1 MNRFALLGIVGLALA
16 AASSQAVVIN
26 VYANNSFPGDSFTNA
41 GTSNASQAVGATGW
55 LYNNV
60 RNNGVAGIN
69 TNLPRSGNGSA
80 WLKSSQGG
88 ALSSKADIEYISNN
102 GATITS
108 MGTLGSLNALSYD
121 WYRKSGGS
129 AAAHLHPVLRMY
141 VDADGNLATSND
153 RGYLVF
159 ERAYNPSTSPVPTNA
174 WQSDDVFNWNGA
186 GASANV
192 WWVQF
197 GVGIDNTYNRTIQN
211 WVAGANTAG
220 FAQLSGNSA
229 IYGLSSGV
237 GSGWDTMESAVD
249 NLTIGFTGGAAMT
262 YNFEVVPEP
271 GTMIA
276 LGVGAA
282 ALLRRRKKQA

>member
-1 MNRFALLGIVGLALA
+1 MKITALLSVVSLTVV
-16 AASSQAVVIN
+16 ASSASAVT
-26 VYANNSFPGDSFTNA
+26 VYANNSFPGDNFTNP
-41 GTSNASQAVGATGW
+41 GTSNANQLIGSSGW

-69 TNLPRSGNGSA
+69 TNLARSGNGSA

-88 ALSSKADIEYISNN
+88 ALSSKADIEYVSNN
-102 GATITS
+102 GASITS
-108 MGTLGSLNALSYD
+108 MGSLGSLNALSYD
-121 WYRKSGGS
+121 WYRKSGGA

-141 VDADGNLATSND
+141 IDADGNMGTSND

-159 ERAYNPSTSPVPTNA
+159 ERAYNPTTNPVPTNA
-174 WQSDDVFNWNGA
+174 WQTDDVFNWNGA
-186 GASANV
+186 GSSANV

-211 WVAGANTAG
+211 WIAGANTAG

-229 IYGLSSGV
+229 VYGLSSGV

-249 NLTIGFTGGAAMT
+249 NLTIGFAGSAATT

-271 GTMIA
+271 TSILA
-276 LGVGAA
+276 LSIGGL
-282 ALLRRRKKQA
+282 ALLRRRKKSA